1 MASDFGY
8 DFPLHMFPMVVL
20 SDPVSLENINNVF
33 NKSVYDLLD
42 EDEVCVC
49 SLYLLGKGFN
59 SWLSHQA
66 LACE

>member
-8 DFPLHMFPMVVL
+8 DFRLRMFPMVVL

-42 EDEVCVC
+42 EDVVCVC
-49 SLYLLGKGFN
+49 SLYLLEKGFN
-59 SWLSHQA
+59 SWLPMNDKS
-66 LACE
+66 